1 VTVGVD
7 LVRGGNTVVPDLD
20 LQVVVSWQR
29 GITVDACALLLT
41 EDGKVRNDEDF
52 VFYNEPTHASG
63 AVRLLDEQPQSA
75 SVAVKLDRVP
85 PTIHRIVIAGSLE
98 KGTFDQ
104 VPELAAELAG
114 TATRIRYQV
123 TDIEPVT
130 AMVFGEL
137 YRRGDGW
144 KFRAVGQ
151 GWASGL
157 GGLATDF
164 GISVEDESVITQ
176 AESLRQLQQ
185 LVTFAFADDV
195 IEQHEVDGFEAEVQR
210 LGVTGPAVDAMRAR
224 LMRGLELSDISLGRL
239 PVITDTMLLLDAD
252 EILHLDPPAVY
263 CKTLDGRTRRSAGR
277 VIATNRK
284 LRFLSD
290 SGGHEVLWTKVME
303 LRPEYSTVVLAVTSA
318 KGGGTYEVGD
328 AEHVAAVLSGVLK
341 VSRRTA
347 SVSIPS
353 QRDSRAIPQT
363 IKADVWR
370 RDCGACVECK
380 ASEYL
385 EFDHVIPWSRG
396 GATSVGNL
404 QLLCRRCNQVKGAR
418 L

>member
-1 VTVGVD
+1 VID
-7 LVRGGNTVVPDLD
+7 LVRGGNTVVPDIELH
-20 LQVVVSWQR
+20 VVVSWQL
-29 GITVDACALLLT
+29 GTTVDACALLLT

-63 AVRLLDEQPQSA
+63 CVRLLDEQPQSA
-75 SVAVKLDRVP
+75 SVLVKLDRVP
-85 PTIHRIVIAGSLE
+85 ATIHRIVIAGSLE
-98 KGTFDQ
+98 KGTFDR
-104 VPELAAELAG
+104 VPGLAAELQA
-114 TATRIRYQV
+114 TATRIRYEV
-123 TDIEPVT
+123 ADIEAVT

-137 YRRGDGW
+137 YRRGGDW

-176 AESLRQLQQ
+176 AESLRHLQQ
-185 LVTFAFADDV
+185 VVAFAFADDI
-195 IEQHEVDGFEAEVQR
+195 IEQHEVDEFEAEVQR

-224 LMRGLELSDISLGRL
+224 LLRGLELSGISQGRL
-239 PVITDTMLLLDAD
+239 PVITETMLLLGAD
-252 EILHLDPPAVY
+252 EILHLDSPVVY
-263 CKTLDGRTRRSAGR
+263 CKRYDGGTRRSAGR
-277 VIATNRK
+277 LVATNRK
-284 LRFLSD
+284 LLFISENG
-290 SGGHEVLWTKVME
+290 GGHEVPLAKVVEM
-303 LRPEYSTVVLAVTSA
+303 RPEYSTVVISVSSA
-318 KGGGTYEVGD
+318 KGGGAYEAGD
-328 AEHVAAVLSGVLK
+328 AEHLAAVLSGVLR

-347 SVSIPS
+347 SVAIPT

-363 IKADVWR
+363 VKASVWQ
-370 RDCGACVECK
+370 RDGGACVECR
-380 ASEYL
+380 ATEYL

-396 GATSVGNL
+396 GATSVANL

>member
-1 VTVGVD
+1 VVD

-29 GITVDACALLLT
+29 GTTVDACALLLT

-75 SVAVKLDRVP
+75 SVLVKLDRVP
-85 PTIHRIVIAGSLE
+85 ATIHRIVIAGSLE

-104 VPELAAELAG
+104 VPELAAELQG

-123 TDIEPVT
+123 ADIEPVT
-130 AMVFGEL
+130 AMVFGEV

-195 IEQHEVDGFEAEVQR
+195 IEQHEVDGFEAEVRR

-224 LMRGLELSDISLGRL
+224 LLRGLELSEISEGRL
-239 PVITDTMLLLDAD
+239 PVITDTMLLLGAD
-252 EILHLDPPAVY
+252 EILHLDSPVVY
-263 CKTLDGRTRRSAGR
+263 CKRYDGGMKRNAGR
-277 VIATNRK
+277 LVATNRK

-290 SGGHEVLWTKVME
+290 SGGHEVLWAKVME

-353 QRDSRAIPQT
+353 QRDSRAIPQPV
-363 IKADVWR
+363 KAEVWR
-370 RDCGACVECK
+370 RDGGACVECK

-385 EFDHVIPWSRG
+385 EFDHVIPWSHG